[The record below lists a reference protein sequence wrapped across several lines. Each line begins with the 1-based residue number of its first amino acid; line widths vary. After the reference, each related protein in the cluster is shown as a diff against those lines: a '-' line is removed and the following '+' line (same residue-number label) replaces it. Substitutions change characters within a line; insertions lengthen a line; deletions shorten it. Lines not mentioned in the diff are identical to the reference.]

1 MIILTLLS
9 FSLPIL
15 TGILLFH
22 LLWADK
28 NNPIDLLFKLSM
40 GIGLGLGISCLLY
53 FIYLVLFAGNP
64 YFLYVELILFFAVA
78 AAAYLQY
85 RKTPRIPAPRL
96 KITGLQITLVLI
108 AVTLS
113 VSSLA
118 GFLDVSRKKAHG
130 DWDAW
135 MIYNRSARFI
145 YRNQETWQDAFS
157 KDLYVMFHAD
167 YPPLLALD
175 IASRW
180 DILNKDTPYVPI
192 SLGLLF
198 FLAPLGLSFS
208 ALASL
213 KSIGQ
218 GAFGVILLGG
228 VYFFLGEAAR
238 QTADLPLAFYI
249 LASVIFLFFHYREKG
264 KDFIVLAAF
273 MAVLAAWTKNEGIF
287 FVLASAGVLFLAS
300 LWKRS
305 FHDLLLYL
313 AGLLLPLS
321 LLLYFKFQFAPPSEF
336 LSGSLDVIIQ
346 KATDISRH
354 QLIFSSFTDFF
365 LHGGGWYKVG
375 IYMVL
380 GAYFLLFQSRIRD
393 KSGAVLI
400 GFAILAVQIMGYYG
414 VYLIT
419 PYDLEWH
426 LGYSLNRL
434 FMHIYPA
441 AVFLVL
447 AATQTPET
455 VFSPSQE

>member
-15 TGILLFH
+15 TGILLSH

-28 NNPIDLLFKLSM
+28 NTPIDLVIKLSM

-53 FIYLVLFAGNP
+53 FIYLVLFAGSP
-64 YFLYVELILFFAVA
+64 YFLYVEFILFFAVT
-78 AAAYLQY
+78 AAAYLKY
-85 RKTPRIPAPRL
+85 KKTPHIPAPRL
-96 KITGLQITLVLI
+96 NITALQITLLLI
-108 AVTLS
+108 AVILS
-113 VSSLA
+113 VSSFA
-118 GFLDVSRKKAHG
+118 GLLDVSRKKAHG

-145 YRNQETWQDAFS
+145 YRGQETWQDAFS

-167 YPPLLALD
+167 YPPLLAFD
-175 IASRW
+175 NASRW

-192 SLGLLF
+192 SLGMLF
-198 FLAPLGLSFS
+198 FLAPLGLCFS
-208 ALASL
+208 ALASF
-213 KSIGQ
+213 KSLGQ
-218 GAFGVILLGG
+218 GAFGVILLSG
-228 VYFFLGEAAR
+228 VYFYLGEGAR

-249 LASVIFLFFHYREKG
+249 LASVVFLFFHYREKG
-264 KDFIVLAAF
+264 KGFIVLAAF

-287 FVLASAGVLFLAS
+287 FVFASTGVLFLAS

-313 AGLLLPLS
+313 AGLLVPLS

-336 LSGSLDVIIQ
+336 LSGSLDVLIQ
-346 KATDISRH
+346 KITDISRH
-354 QLIFSSFTDFF
+354 QLIFSAFKDFF
-365 LHGGGWYKVG
+365 LHGGGWYNIG

-380 GAYFLLFQSRIRD
+380 GAYFLLFQSPIRD
-393 KSGAVLI
+393 TSGVVLI

-419 PYDLEWH
+419 PYNLEWH

-441 AVFLVL
+441 AIFLML

-455 VFSPSQE
+455 VFSPGQE